1 MTKAKGRSN
10 QLIAKNSVFLVT
22 RSILG
27 LVIGLYTSRVLLAK
41 LGIDDYGV
49 YHVVGSVVIM
59 FNSVHA
65 LFTNAIQRF
74 LNFSKGDCSKQNN
87 KVCFVLDHI
96 GTSARKMKIFFIF
109 RAEVVFYDYICR

>member
-1 MTKAKGRSN
+1 MSTKLEGRSN

-59 FNSVHA
+59 FNSVHS
-65 LFTNAIQRF
+65 LFT
-74 LNFSKGDCSKQNN
+74 DET
-87 KVCFVLDHI
+87 
-96 GTSARKMKIFFIF
+96 GTCPGGSRWFICPC
-109 RAEVVFYDYICR
+109 E

>member
-1 MTKAKGRSN
+1 MSTKLEGRSN
-10 QLIAKNSVFLVT
+10 QLIVKNSVFLVT

-59 FNSVHA
+59 FNSVHS
-65 LFTNAIQRF
+65 LFT
-74 LNFSKGDCSKQNN
+74 DET
-87 KVCFVLDHI
+87 
-96 GTSARKMKIFFIF
+96 GTCPGGSRWFICPC
-109 RAEVVFYDYICR
+109 E